1 MQSKKNLACMPWIME
16 NGYLHSPI
24 PEYIELTSEPIKPFL
39 THGICLDH
47 DSVIQNFFNGTA
59 IFRYSLA
66 SYEINRNRKHDHI
79 RELLNIKPKTIED
92 YDLINRV
99 IEYFENWKGIRARY
113 PVVIHSHGIDIHG
126 NEIPI
131 TFQAQNRFFS
141 NRNIAPLSK
150 ALSEYTG
157 PAIMLTLTIDPNQIP
172 LAQAWLEITD
182 YWNIFLT
189 RLVIEMKK
197 KGIKIKRSE
206 LHWIMVIEAQANGYP
221 HIHAVFLGR
230 EWLWDAGNKQEYE
243 NDNPHSK
250 NLKHLWGHGSVF
262 INKTES
268 NENVK
273 NPINYIMKYIRKTFS
288 ITPLHSKSE
297 AYKRELTQAMLWAF
311 NKRSFHTSRGL
322 IEWLKENSKKEKT
335 EIEWEWDP
343 PVFNIEFVSLNV
355 YEQLQGQKTPL
366 RIVKIEP
373 NVKGIEINENEKIPN
388 PLQNKYSI
396 ARKIFLAHRIA
407 QPEKKEFFSVDKQ
420 GNPIRYEYYEYFEWK
435 KDYG

>member
-1 MQSKKNLACMPWIME
+1 MQGKENLASIPWAME
-16 NGYLHSPI
+16 NGFLHSPK
-24 PEYIELTSEPIKPFL
+24 PEYLELNSEPIKPFL

-92 YDLINRV
+92 YDLKNRV

-131 TFQAQNRFFS
+131 TFHAQNRFFS

-157 PAIMLTLTIDPNQIP
+157 PAVMLTLTLDPNLLTIKE
-172 LAQAWLEITD
+172 AWQEITE
-182 YWNIFLT
+182 YWNTFLT
-189 RLVIEMKK
+189 RLAIEM
-197 KGIKIKRSE
+197 GIKRKD

-221 HIHAVFLGR
+221 HIHAVFLGIDYLY
-230 EWLWDAGNKQEYE
+230 WAGNKQEYE

-288 ITPLHSKSE
+288 ITPLHSQSE

-322 IEWLKENSKKEKT
+322 IKWLKENSKKEKT

-373 NVKGIEINENEKIPN
+373 NVKGMEINENEKIPN

-396 ARKIFLAHRIA
+396 ARKIFLAHKLLTPKTSVFYSTSKDGKPIKY
-407 QPEKKEFFSVDKQ
+407 EVKE
-420 GNPIRYEYYEYFEWK
+420 NML
-435 KDYG
+435 

>member
-1 MQSKKNLACMPWIME
+1 MQGKKNLASMPWEME
-16 NGYLHSPI
+16 NGFLHSPK
-24 PEYIELTSEPIKPFL
+24 PEYLELTSEPIKPFL
-39 THGICLDH
+39 NHGNCLDH
-47 DSVIQNFFNGTA
+47 DSVIQNFFNGSA

-66 SYEINRNRKHDHI
+66 NYEINRKRKHDYI

-99 IEYFENWKGIRARY
+99 IEYFENWIGIRAKY
-113 PVVIHSHGIDIHG
+113 PVVIHSHGIDIQG
-126 NEIPI
+126 NEKPI
-131 TFQAQNRFFS
+131 TFQAVNRFIS

-150 ALSEYTG
+150 ALSEYSG
-157 PAIMLTLTIDPNQIP
+157 SVVMLTLTIDQQIP
-172 LAQAWLEITD
+172 LSQAWLEITE

-189 RLVIEMKK
+189 RLAIEMR
-197 KGIKIKRSE
+197 IKRKD
-206 LHWIMVIEAQANGYP
+206 LHWLMVIEAQANGYP
-221 HIHAVFLGR
+221 HIHALFFGIDDYLYP
-230 EWLWDAGNKQEYE
+230 AGNKQEYE

-273 NPINYIMKYIRKTFS
+273 NPINYTMKYIRKTFS
-288 ITPLHSKSE
+288 TSPLHSQSE

-355 YEQLQGQKTPL
+355 YENLQGQKTPL

-373 NVKGIEINENEKIPN
+373 NVKGKEINENEKISN

-396 ARKIFLAHRIA
+396 ARKIFLAHKLLT
-407 QPEKKEFFSVDKQ
+407 PKTFVFYSTSKDGK
-420 GNPIRYEYYEYFEWK
+420 PIRYEVKENML
-435 KDYG
+435 